1 MSESNWFDSSFRRA
15 NENKHKVILTSSGCS
30 MLPPLFEVVL
40 KLKSNSNIHLQIEL
54 DKTEPESL
62 SYFKSTFKQKF

>member
-1 MSESNWFDSSFRRA
+1 
-15 NENKHKVILTSSGCS
+15 